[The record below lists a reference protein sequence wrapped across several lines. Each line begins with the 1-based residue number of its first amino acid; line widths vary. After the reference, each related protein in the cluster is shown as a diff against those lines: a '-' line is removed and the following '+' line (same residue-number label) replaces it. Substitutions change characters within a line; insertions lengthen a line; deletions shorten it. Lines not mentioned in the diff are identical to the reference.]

1 MYIYIYIYIL
11 FYYYFYFV
19 FSWFS
24 LKHMTGYPQSH
35 PQWEIVHIAAYL
47 TQRKLNTQQ
56 IIAYPLEKQ
65 DNIPKNKPKKA
76 LAILSHTTV
85 RRSAVDQE
93 DLKPY
98 WKSEKRPH
106 FSR

>member
-1 MYIYIYIYIL
+1 MYIYIYIIY
-11 FYYYFYFV
+11 FYFYFV

-65 DNIPKNKPKKA
+65 DNIPKNKPKRA
-76 LAILSHTTV
+76 LAVLSDTTV
-85 RRSAVDQE
+85 RRSTVNQE